1 LVTDVFGTTCQRH
14 NGVGTRYHSP
24 GL

>member
-14 NGVGTRYHSP
+14 NGVGTCYHSP